1 VGEIWE
7 WVRFKLN
14 QIDPAL
20 ILIDDTD
27 LLYLRFPRGLKEEDT
42 LWMLGV
48 YLAYVEDKIILRGMA
63 ASVNDFVGHA
73 RYMRSEANYSAM
85 HSIGIIPGLNY
96 LNTGKVQVDG
106 GDNGDRGRV
115 QVDPEGIDRI
125 EHQVSASP
133 DRGNLGLSRA
143 YAES

>member
-1 VGEIWE
+1 MG
-7 WVRFKLN
+7 N

-20 ILIDDTD
+20 ILIDDAD

-73 RYMRSEANYSAM
+73 RYMRSEANYLAM
-85 HSIGIIPGLNY
+85 PSIGIIPGLNY
-96 LNTGKVQVDG
+96 VNTGKVQVDG
-106 GDNGDRGRV
+106 GDNGDRG
-115 QVDPEGIDRI
+115 
-125 EHQVSASP
+125 
-133 DRGNLGLSRA
+133 NLGLSRA
-143 YAES
+143 YAEG

>member
-1 VGEIWE
+1 MEEIWE

-14 QIDPAL
+14 QVDLAL
-20 ILIDDTD
+20 ILLDNTD
-27 LLYLRFPRGLKEEDT
+27 LLYLRFPRGLKEEDI
-42 LWMLGV
+42 LWILGV

-63 ASVNDFVGHA
+63 TSVDDFVGHA
-73 RYMRSEANYSAM
+73 RYMRSEANYLAM
-85 HSIGIIPGLNY
+85 PSIGIIPGLNY
-96 LNTGKVQVDG
+96 VNTGEVQVDG

-125 EHQVSASP
+125 ERQVSASP
-133 DRGNLGLSRA
+133 ERGNLGLSRA